1 MWVCFGLVWSILYIF
16 AIHPS
21 DHIGTFFKT
30 VFALCALVSG
40 SIAMREGPRIWR
52 VLNTPGDWKITI
64 GAGRLMWDVAI
75 PCENLP
81 MDVALGDI
89 SKALRLKISRTGKDS
104 DGEHTEISEH
114 FELQL
119 SDDRVLNF
127 DRETAGITPT
137 ECV

>member
-1 MWVCFGLVWSILYIF
+1 
-16 AIHPS
+16 
-21 DHIGTFFKT
+21 
-30 VFALCALVSG
+30 
-40 SIAMREGPRIWR
+40 
-52 VLNTPGDWKITI
+52 
-64 GAGRLMWDVAI
+64 MWDVAI

-89 SKALRLKISRTGKDS
+89 SKALRLEISRTGKDS

-127 DRETAGITPT
+127 DRETAGINPHRVFLALVKHGIPYELWSQDRTKDSVNT
-137 ECV
+137 LKVFQRCY